1 MWHVTV
7 PASGAPVGK
16 GVKAKEGG
24 FLALFPDTVVAVD
37 GETGETYFLSAVD
50 GTRIWKS
57 PAVELMAVTGV
68 VPVEGGTEKGVVVV
82 GEGSDGKARALLV
95 RLGGENVEKIKSVSF
110 SDGGLISHG

>member
-1 MWHVTV
+1 
-7 PASGAPVGK
+7 
-16 GVKAKEGG
+16 
-24 FLALFPDTVVAVD
+24 
-37 GETGETYFLSAVD
+37 
-50 GTRIWKS
+50 
-57 PAVELMAVTGV
+57 MAVTGV